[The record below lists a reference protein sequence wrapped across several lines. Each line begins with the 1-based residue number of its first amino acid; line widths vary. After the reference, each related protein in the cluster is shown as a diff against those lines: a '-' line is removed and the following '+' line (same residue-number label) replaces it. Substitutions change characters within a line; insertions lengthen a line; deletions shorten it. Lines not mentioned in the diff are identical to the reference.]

1 LSETASA
8 SDGRFGTYGV
18 SGAAVADPIPAARV
32 TTPAAAPVTTRTPIL
47 LRVDMGG
54 LVVALMFFSFSV
66 VTPAFGV
73 LTD

>member
-1 LSETASA
+1 VSA

-18 SGAAVADPIPAARV
+18 SGAAVADPVPAARV
-32 TTPAAAPVTTRTPIL
+32 TSPAAAPVTTRTPIL
-47 LRVDMGG
+47 LRADMRG
-54 LVVALMFFSFSV
+54 LAAVFMFFSFSV

>member
-1 LSETASA
+1 
-8 SDGRFGTYGV
+8 
-18 SGAAVADPIPAARV
+18 
-32 TTPAAAPVTTRTPIL
+32 VTTRTPIL

-54 LVVALMFFSFSV
+54 LVVALMFSSFSV